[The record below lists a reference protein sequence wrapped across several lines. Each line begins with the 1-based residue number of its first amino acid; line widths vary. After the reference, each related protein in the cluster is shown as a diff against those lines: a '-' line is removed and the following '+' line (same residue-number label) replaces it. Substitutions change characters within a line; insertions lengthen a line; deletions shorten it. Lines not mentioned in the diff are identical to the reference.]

1 MALPLLL
8 ASPWKAELVVEVE
21 QDCTLGQ
28 VPTQGVR
35 RPLRPPKP
43 SGPISS
49 GGRRGERRKSSLT
62 LRPSTKGI
70 RSLRLPMPNSARF
83 RQDVSRS
90 ALSAGAQPPRLCL
103 IVDVAFE
110 WEERKNFLHPRR
122 SRWAD
127 KVTRSTFDRACDA
140 LKVSAEEK
148 RVVALCLKQFK
159 PEKKDL

>member
-1 MALPLLL
+1 MHTWPSADPRCKE
-8 ASPWKAELVVEVE
+8 ATQAAKAKWPNFFWRKAWREKKVQSHIEAINKGHSITSAPYAK
-21 QDCTLGQ
+21 QRKIQARRFKICAQCRGTTAKTLSH
-28 VPTQGVR
+28 R
-35 RPLRPPKP
+35 RR
-43 SGPISS
+43 
-49 GGRRGERRKSSLT
+49 
-62 LRPSTKGI
+62 
-70 RSLRLPMPNSARF
+70 
-83 RQDVSRS
+83 
-90 ALSAGAQPPRLCL
+90 
-103 IVDVAFE
+103 VAFE